1 MKKLRITIDRCI
13 EKAELQWK
21 ALPKKRQI
29 FLTKMFFMGY
39 VLLTLLTILQ
49 IWLKDSG
56 EVNVFPT
63 GHISTLAKQK
73 NIQKEP
79 VKSGIN
85 PQNKNSY
92 ERSE

>member
-21 ALPKKRQI
+21 ALPQKRQV

-39 VLLTLLTILQ
+39 VLLTLLTIFQ

-56 EVNVFPT
+56 RVNVFPT
-63 GHISTLAKQK
+63 GQISTLAKQK
-73 NIQKEP
+73 KIQKEP